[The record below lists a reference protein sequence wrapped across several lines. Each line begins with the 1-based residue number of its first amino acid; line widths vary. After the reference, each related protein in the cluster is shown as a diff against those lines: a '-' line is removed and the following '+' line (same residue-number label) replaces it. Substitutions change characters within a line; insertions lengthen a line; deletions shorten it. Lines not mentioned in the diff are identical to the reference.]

1 MYLSSVPAD
10 ELLELT
16 SEVTKGPRGIAPFRR
31 QRTLELMLMLMLRL
45 RLRFQPMEISRQ
57 VRRPAAVDRQRR
69 AHEAAPDVGGHGP
82 PADFAQRLVV
92 VAADPDADHEVAGET
107 DEQGV
112 AVLLRRPGLAEGR
125 DSQRRPAP
133 GPVVRGRVEKVEHRR
148 PVTLPVQRPDRA

>member
-31 QRTLELMLMLMLRL
+31 QRTLELMLRL

-69 AHEAAPDVGGHGP
+69 AH
-82 PADFAQRLVV
+82 
-92 VAADPDADHEVAGET
+92 
-107 DEQGV
+107 
-112 AVLLRRPGLAEGR
+112 
-125 DSQRRPAP
+125 
-133 GPVVRGRVEKVEHRR
+133 
-148 PVTLPVQRPDRA
+148 